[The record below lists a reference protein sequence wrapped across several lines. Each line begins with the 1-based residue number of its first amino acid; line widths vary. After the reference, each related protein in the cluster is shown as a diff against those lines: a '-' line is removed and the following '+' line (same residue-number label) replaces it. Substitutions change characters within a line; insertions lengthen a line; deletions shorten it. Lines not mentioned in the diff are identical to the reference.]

1 MYKFIWCC
9 YIMYTMKKLC
19 QISSFCAKINSHFQF
34 HFPQTLWSTLI
45 HVYTNTYFLTVL
57 FRIKSTSLN
66 VLNVMALNIKTII
79 WMQLG
84 IFLPTIPNYSLLSIN
99 SKQASFLKIKVLKGN
114 SIKAKERGVF
124 QLLHKWIQRFPK
136 VNQRNR
142 LAI

>member
-1 MYKFIWCC
+1 MLLYNVYHEK
-9 YIMYTMKKLC
+9 IMPDFK
-19 QISSFCAKINSHFQF
+19 SFCAKINSHFQF

-114 SIKAKERGVF
+114 SIKAKGRGVF